1 VDFTINGFD
10 YKAGKLNAKQQ
21 FHIVRRV
28 APVLAGLAGGK
39 DENDIL
45 KGAMSA
51 ISSLSDSDADF
62 VLFGLLGC
70 VERKDPTGGW
80 GKVSTGELLMYADI
94 DFAIMLQIA
103 AKAFEVNFA
112 GFLGGLGS
120 TLTGLN
126 PKPKEA

>member
-45 KGAMSA
+45 KGAMNA
-51 ISSLSDSDADF
+51 IASLSDSDADF

-70 VERKDPTGGW
+70 VERKDSVGGW

-94 DFAIMLQIA
+94 DFAMMLQIA

-112 GFLGGLGS
+112 GFLGGLS
-120 TLTGLN
+120 LPLNGLSQ
-126 PKPKEA
+126 PQKDQ